1 MPDVLWLGPEARR
14 GSSLAPTRHLS
25 CHTGRAR
32 SARRRA
38 QGLDAN
44 RVDLVVEKKM
54 DTTAKAIYGAD
65 RVAFSPVAAASPQTT

>member
-1 MPDVLWLGPEARR
+1 MVHHSLPRGTFRVTPVAR
-14 GSSLAPTRHLS
+14 GQPGA
-25 CHTGRAR
+25 A
-32 SARRRA
+32 A

>member
-1 MPDVLWLGPEARR
+1 V
-14 GSSLAPTRHLS
+14 SH
-25 CHTGRAR
+25 R
-32 SARRRA
+32 SREVARRRA